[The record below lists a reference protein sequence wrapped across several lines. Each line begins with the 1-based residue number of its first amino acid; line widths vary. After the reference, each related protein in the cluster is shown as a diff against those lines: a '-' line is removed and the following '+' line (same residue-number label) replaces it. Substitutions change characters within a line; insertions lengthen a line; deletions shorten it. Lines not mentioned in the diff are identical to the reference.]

1 MEYMR
6 DIIELPVY
14 TDKGILVG
22 NVYDIILDSDSKS
35 ISGILIKETNRELVE
50 DGVAVSIPYRWVKSI
65 GDAVLLH
72 IFPDHVK
79 KPPIR

>member
-1 MEYMR
+1 MEYMKE
-6 DIIELPVY
+6 IIDLPVY

-22 NVYDIILDSDSKS
+22 NVYDIILDSELKS
-35 ISGILIKETNRELVE
+35 ISGILIKDTNTMLVE
-50 DGVAVSIPYRWVKSI
+50 DGMPVSIPYRWVKSV

-79 KPPIR
+79 KPPVR